1 MSIFVTTTN
10 DIYDLVQDLLDGD
23 EFQSDDAAQRSM
35 NTNYRKILAD
45 RDWYFLIRTT
55 TMQLDSLIYS
65 ALPNFDKVLN
75 VYHVD
80 TAGTVNPTP
89 LRKAMYSDRFNT
101 EYDYYISEATGEII
115 LINEL
120 TGSLLVDYKFR
131 PNDLGF
137 TAVPYSEGPPVV
149 NGIDDTPIIPVTFRP
164 LLALGMVHDFKKS
177 DEAEEM
183 FRAHGLDEESLF
195 NAMIDDDNDHKEFY
209 A

>member
-35 NTNYRKILAD
+35 NLHYRKILAD

-55 TMQLDSLIYS
+55 TMQLDSLIY
-65 ALPNFDKVLN
+65 ANLLN
-75 VYHVD
+75 VYHID
-80 TAGTVNPTP
+80 SSGSVNPNP
-89 LRKAMYSDRFNT
+89 LRKAPYSDRFNT
-101 EYDYYISEATGEII
+101 EYDYYINEATGEII

-120 TGSLLVDYKFR
+120 TGSLLVDYKFK

-137 TAVPYSEGPPVV
+137 TAVPYAEGPPVV
-149 NGIDDTPIIPVTFRP
+149 QGVDDVPVIPVTFRP
-164 LLALGMVHDFKKS
+164 LLALAMVHDFKKA
-177 DEAEEM
+177 DEAQEM
-183 FRAHGLDEESLF
+183 FRENGLDEEALF